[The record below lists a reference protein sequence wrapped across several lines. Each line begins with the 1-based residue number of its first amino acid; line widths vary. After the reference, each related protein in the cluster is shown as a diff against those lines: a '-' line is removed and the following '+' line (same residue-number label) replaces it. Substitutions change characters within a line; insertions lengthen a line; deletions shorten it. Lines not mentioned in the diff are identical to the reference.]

1 MASSA
6 NNLAVAR
13 FGPARFGSGPLEP
26 KLLRISRRSVER
38 ILEHAR
44 SVAPEEA
51 CGILSGTNDTVADV
65 HEAENTLH
73 SPVEYFMNPQDQ
85 IRIVSEIFDRD
96 LDDLAYYH
104 SHPASEPYPSVTDVN
119 KVVIG
124 RARMVI
130 VTLRED
136 VPQLRSFFVE
146 DGRIEEEEVK
156 ITDEMDGE

>member
-1 MASSA
+1 MRLGTVSTA
-6 NNLAVAR
+6 
-13 FGPARFGSGPLEP
+13 
-26 KLLRISRRSVER
+26 LLRISKRSVER
-38 ILEHAR
+38 ILDHAR

-65 HEAENTLH
+65 HEAENNLH

-85 IRIVSEIFDRD
+85 LRIVSAIFDRN

-104 SHPASEPYPSVTDVN
+104 SHPASPPYPSVTDVN

-136 VPQLRSFFVE
+136 VTQLRSFFVE
-146 DGRIEEEEVK
+146 DGRVEEEGVE
-156 ITDEMDGE
+156 ISDELTRE